1 MDHFDLMEAAISRV
15 LELEGSLKGKGGE
28 ALLRNY
34 QELQLPAIRAGRAL
48 ISSMMDKGEKLQSL
62 ILAFEPSENG
72 MVSED
77 YYDRLVPRGYDR
89 FENFMEQNKSE
100 IDSIAA
106 SVSHIIDLGKL
117 DINHVQDQVDEARKH
132 AKDTVEGLYELDHE
146 GMTLMRELQR
156 EMNELKAILKQVI
169 EWTTN
174 GGPLLNGV
182 NIQDVRSYFQD
193 MTLHTKA
200 SEIDLETLDAHA
212 LRDILQDGA
221 LIKPIV
227 QKFAAGEALTY
238 TEREILYFFL
248 QHIFLGAEKRKE
260 IESIAEMISEDRI
273 DELVYRLNHTVLTSE
288 TTLDDEIALIQA
300 YLFSGNRQLE
310 NELSYK
316 EMIPIH
322 KLRAYLALLENYQ
335 IAFEENK
342 RLYENTD
349 VWARVEWISYEYVPG
364 VKKQTYAFET
374 ALQTTPLV
382 SDYSLPTREEFL
394 AREGYQLDGKADV
407 SRVTYLVG
415 ENILSQSK
423 EDEANEL
430 LKKYND
436 YTENFIKKELV
447 NVQSPIKSGSA
458 LGQVV
463 GLANLVKKYN
473 DGKEDLERRLTY
485 GKAELIADEIHANL
499 LLSERPKWYEN
510 RAGAEV
516 HPTLG
521 TYALVNRW
529 EEVYK
534 INPSIPYPKQAI
546 IQQDW
551 YEVSE
556 YLSTHSEKIK
566 NMHDDLYN
574 YITGGLKRDFQ
585 TVEEIANGN

>member
-1 MDHFDLMEAAISRV
+1 
-15 LELEGSLKGKGGE
+15 
-28 ALLRNY
+28 
-34 QELQLPAIRAGRAL
+34 
-48 ISSMMDKGEKLQSL
+48 
-62 ILAFEPSENG
+62 
-72 MVSED
+72 
-77 YYDRLVPRGYDR
+77 
-89 FENFMEQNKSE
+89 
-100 IDSIAA
+100 
-106 SVSHIIDLGKL
+106 
-117 DINHVQDQVDEARKH
+117 
-132 AKDTVEGLYELDHE
+132 
-146 GMTLMRELQR
+146 MRELQR

-238 TEREILYFFL
+238 TERELLYFFL

-310 NELSYK
+310 KELSYE
-316 EMIPIH
+316 EMISIY
-322 KLRAYLALLENYQ
+322 KLRSYLALIENYQ
-335 IAFEENK
+335 VALEENK

-364 VKKQTYAFET
+364 ARKQTYAFET
-374 ALQTTPLV
+374 ALQTTPVV
-382 SDYSLPTREEFL
+382 SVYSLKTREEFL
-394 AREGYQLDGKADV
+394 AREGHQLDGKADV

-415 ENILSQSK
+415 QNILLQSN

-436 YTENFIKKELV
+436 YTENFIKKEVV

-463 GLANLVKKYN
+463 GLVNLGRKYN
-473 DGKEDLERRLTY
+473 DGKEDLGRRLTSAKTK
-485 GKAELIADEIHANL
+485 GIAGELKANL
-499 LLSERPKWYEN
+499 LISERPKWYEN
-510 RAGAEV
+510 RAGAEIYPSV
-516 HPTLG
+516 ATHDIVG
-521 TYALVNRW
+521 RW
-529 EEVYK
+529 REAHS
-534 INPSIPYPKQAI
+534 INPDIPYPEQAI

-551 YEVSE
+551 YEISE
-556 YLSTHSEKIK
+556 FLANHVDDFDKI
-566 NMHDDLYN
+566 NPELYV
-574 YITGGLKRDFQ
+574 YIFDESKRNDQ
-585 TVEEIANGN
+585 TVEEIANRN